1 MRFLPHRRVA
11 CPRGLT
17 NMMKLFALTALVL
30 ASVHGAASADDFSPV
45 PESSWLRGDVPTGPL
60 KDIPQGSWS
69 VSAELGAIST
79 SGNTAGTSI
88 TGKIDAQQEL
98 ANWSNRYTFAGY
110 FKEDEVDQDDGSRER
125 ERSAERYAVSARSA
139 FKLIKDGSKLFVYG
153 SHVDDKFGA
162 YTRFTTLAVG
172 HSAQWYKS
180 DTKALDVEIGPGY
193 FNGQRAAGE
202 GEKGVTV
209 HGAALLRWQMSDSAQ
224 FAQTVS
230 VERGTSNVHSMAES
244 SLSTKINDTM
254 QMKAAFSARSDTS
267 VPVDKK
273 NTDTQTSVTLVY
285 SF

>member
-1 MRFLPHRRVA
+1 MNYL
-11 CPRGLT
+11 
-17 NMMKLFALTALVL
+17 ALTTLVL

-45 PESSWLRGDVPTGPL
+45 PESTWLRGDVPSGPL
-60 KDIPQGSWS
+60 KNIPEGSWS
-69 VSAELGAIST
+69 VSAELGAIAT

-88 TGKIDAQQEL
+88 TSRVEAQQEL
-98 ANWSNRYTFAGY
+98 DDWSNRYTFAGY
-110 FKEDEVDQDDGSRER
+110 FKEDELTQADGSRSR
-125 ERSAERYAVSARSA
+125 ERAAERYAVSGRAA
-139 FKLIKDGSKLFVYG
+139 LKLVKEGSKLFVYG

-172 HSAQWYKS
+172 HSTQWYKS
-180 DTKALDVEIGPGY
+180 DDKALDVEIGPGY
-193 FNGQRAAGE
+193 FSGQRAAGE
-202 GEKGVTV
+202 GEQGLTV
-209 HGAALLRWQMSDSAQ
+209 HGAAALRWQLSDSAQ

-244 SLSTKINDTM
+244 SLRTRINDTM
-254 QMKAAFSARSDTS
+254 QMKAAFSARSDTN

>member
-1 MRFLPHRRVA
+1 MPHFGMAINV
-11 CPRGLT
+11 P
-17 NMMKLFALTALVL
+17 MKIFALSALVF
-30 ASVHGAASADDFSPV
+30 ASMHGAANAADFAPV
-45 PESSWLRGDVPTGPL
+45 PESTWLRGDVPAGPL
-60 KDIPQGSWS
+60 KDIPEGTWS
-69 VSAELGAIST
+69 TSAELGAIST

-88 TGKIDAQQEL
+88 TGRVNAQQEL

-110 FKEDEVDQDDGSRER
+110 FKEDEVTQADGSRER
-125 ERSAERYAVSARSA
+125 ERAAERYAVSARAA
-139 FKLIKDGSKLFVYG
+139 FKLVKDGSKLFVYG

-180 DTKALDVEIGPGY
+180 DNKALDVEIGPGY

-209 HGAALLRWQMSDSAQ
+209 HGAALARWQLSESAQ

-230 VERGTSNVHSMAES
+230 VERGTSNVHSMAET

-254 QMKAAFSARSDTS
+254 QMKATLSARNDTN
-267 VPVDKK
+267 VPDDKK

>member
-1 MRFLPHRRVA
+1 
-11 CPRGLT
+11 
-17 NMMKLFALTALVL
+17 MKILAMSVLVL

-45 PESSWLRGDVPTGPL
+45 PESTWLRGDVPTGPL
-60 KDIPQGSWS
+60 KKIPEGSWS
-69 VSAELGAIST
+69 TSAELGAITT

-98 ANWSNRYTFAGY
+98 EDWSNRYTFAGY
-110 FKEDEVDQDDGSRER
+110 FKEDDVTQGDGRRER
-125 ERSAERYAVSARSA
+125 ERAAERYAVSARSA
-139 FKLIKDGSKLFVYG
+139 LKLVKEGSKLFVYG

-172 HSAQWYKS
+172 HSSQWYKS
-180 DTKALDVEIGPGY
+180 DSKAIDVEIGPGY
-193 FNGQRAAGE
+193 FNGQRALGD
-202 GEKGVTV
+202 GEKGVTI
-209 HGAALLRWQMSDSAQ
+209 HGAAALRWQLSDSAQ

-230 VERGTSNVHSMAES
+230 MEHSASNVHSMAET

-254 QMKAAFSARSDTS
+254 QMKAAFSARSDS
-267 VPVDKK
+267 NVPVDKK

>member
-1 MRFLPHRRVA
+1 
-11 CPRGLT
+11 
-17 NMMKLFALTALVL
+17 MKFFVFSALVL

-45 PESSWLRGDVPTGPL
+45 PESTWLRGDVPSGPL
-60 KDIPQGSWS
+60 KVIPQGTWS
-69 VSAELGAIST
+69 TSAELGAIST

-88 TGKIDAQQEL
+88 TGKLDAQQEL
-98 ANWSNRYTFAGY
+98 ESFSNRYTFAGY
-110 FKEDEVDQDDGSRER
+110 FKEDEVTEADGSRQR
-125 ERSAERYAVSARSA
+125 ERAAERYAVSARSA
-139 FKLIKDGSKLFVYG
+139 LKLVKDGSKLFVYG
-153 SHVDDKFGA
+153 SHVDDRFGA

-180 DTKALDVEIGPGY
+180 DDKALDVEIGPGY
-193 FNGQRAAGE
+193 FNGLRAAGD

-209 HGAALLRWQMSDSAQ
+209 HGAAALRWQLSDNAK

-254 QMKAAFSARSDTS
+254 QMKAAFSARSDTN